1 MDFTE
6 DNDTDE
12 IPKCLVTSP
21 KLTCF
26 RNLLFKG
33 IIPWYRLVKKNWIS
47 FGSRH
52 LDMNYIIILKCWM
65 QRNPGTFR
73 LSSASLHDMTLII
86 VIQLLLHLFLTAK
99 ACTEIR
105 VTTQD
110 KSTVVIGRSMEWSSD
125 LQSDIIVEP
134 QGYFHKVNLSVY
146 CTNTDHAGA
155 PLQNWTN
162 RYNVICLNGYGWD
175 VAFDEMNSEGLT
187 VGALYLPDFTKYQ
200 VHI

>member
-1 MDFTE
+1 M
-6 DNDTDE
+6 
-12 IPKCLVTSP
+12 K
-21 KLTCF
+21 
-26 RNLLFKG
+26 RN
-33 IIPWYRLVKKNWIS
+33 S
-47 FGSRH
+47 
-52 LDMNYIIILKCWM
+52 
-65 QRNPGTFR
+65 GTFR

-105 VTTQD
+105 VTTED

-125 LQSDIIVEP
+125 LRPDIIVEP

-162 RYNVICLNGYGWD
+162 RYTVIYLNAYGRD
-175 VAFDEMNSEGLT
+175 VASDGMNSEGLT
-187 VGALYLPDFTKYQ
+187 VGALSNLTLPSTRYISSPNSPIKSAYRAPPSRANECLLVQ
-200 VHI
+200 CMSMTYPRRTAGRLARTT

>member
-1 MDFTE
+1 
-6 DNDTDE
+6 
-12 IPKCLVTSP
+12 
-21 KLTCF
+21 
-26 RNLLFKG
+26 
-33 IIPWYRLVKKNWIS
+33 
-47 FGSRH
+47 
-52 LDMNYIIILKCWM
+52 
-65 QRNPGTFR
+65 
-73 LSSASLHDMTLII
+73 MTLII

-125 LQSDIIVEP
+125 LRSDIIVEP
-134 QGYFHKVNLSVY
+134 QEYFNEVDLSVN
-146 CTNTDHAGA
+146 CTNTDHADA

-162 RYNVICLNGYGWD
+162 KYTVIYFNGYNWD
-175 VAFDEMNSEGLT
+175 VAFDGMNSEGLT

>member
-1 MDFTE
+1 
-6 DNDTDE
+6 
-12 IPKCLVTSP
+12 
-21 KLTCF
+21 
-26 RNLLFKG
+26 
-33 IIPWYRLVKKNWIS
+33 
-47 FGSRH
+47 
-52 LDMNYIIILKCWM
+52 M
-65 QRNPGTFR
+65 QRNSGTFR

-105 VTTQD
+105 VTTAD
-110 KSTVVIGRSMEWSSD
+110 NSTVVIGRSMERSSD
-125 LQSDIIVEP
+125 LWSDIIVEP
-134 QGYFHKVNLSVY
+134 QGYFHEVDLCVY

-162 RYNVICLNGYGWD
+162 RYTVICLNGYGWD
-175 VAFDEMNSEGLT
+175 VAFDGMNSEGLT